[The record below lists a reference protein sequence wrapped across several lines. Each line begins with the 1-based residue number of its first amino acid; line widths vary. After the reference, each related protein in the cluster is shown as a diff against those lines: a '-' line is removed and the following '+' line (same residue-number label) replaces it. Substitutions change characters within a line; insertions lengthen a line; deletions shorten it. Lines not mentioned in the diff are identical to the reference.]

1 MIKAK
6 KNFLVSRLINMII
19 NILQLSVAEVRVR
32 LLVRLEAKTKSDS
45 CYIMFSIFL
54 LQAFCY
60 YFQLIIMRIFMVYR
74 VHSSDD
80 MKISYH
86 CNPCDK
92 EFIDKEMAMDHKAST
107 GHEIIERTLEK

>member
-1 MIKAK
+1 MMI
-6 KNFLVSRLINMII
+6 NV
-19 NILQLSVAEVRVR
+19 LQLSVAEVVVR
-32 LLVRLEAKTKSDS
+32 ILVRLEEKLNLTLTILCFLSF
-45 CYIMFSIFL
+45 FSN
-54 LQAFCY
+54 AFCY
-60 YFQLIIMRIFMVYR
+60 YFRLIIMRIFMAFR

-92 EFIDKEMAMDHKAST
+92 EFIDKEMAMEHKAST